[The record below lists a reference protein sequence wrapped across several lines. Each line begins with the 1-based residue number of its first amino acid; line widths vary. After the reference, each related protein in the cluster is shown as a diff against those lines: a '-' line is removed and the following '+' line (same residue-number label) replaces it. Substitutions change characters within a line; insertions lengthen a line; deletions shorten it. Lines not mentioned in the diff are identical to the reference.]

1 MRGGAANPV
10 RLRYTKRGKVRWIS
24 HRDVARA
31 LERAFRITQ
40 LPLAFTEGF
49 SPRPK
54 VSFGLA
60 LSTGHES
67 EAEYLD
73 LVFSEEVELEP
84 LSVSLT
90 DALPEG
96 MAVTGAVPL
105 MERAPALQE
114 AVTAVVW
121 RVEPVTA
128 EGAAI
133 DASQLAAHVERAL
146 ELPALPTAR
155 RRKGREVEEDVLP
168 LIRRCVLQDTNPVS
182 VEMELI
188 TQPRSAK
195 PGDVLAGIAR
205 ATAYPGGLAEAQVL
219 RTHQWIERDGTRLEP
234 LDADTRP
241 RALEARAS

>member
-31 LERAFRITQ
+31 LERAFRISE

-67 EAEYLD
+67 DAEYLD
-73 LVFSEEVELEP
+73 LVFAEEVDLGP
-84 LSVSLT
+84 LSVALT
-90 DALPEG
+90 EALPEG

-105 MERAPALQE
+105 LERAPALQE

-121 RVEPVTA
+121 QVEPVTA
-128 EGAAI
+128 DGAPI
-133 DASQLAAHVERAL
+133 DASQLAAHVVRAL
-146 ELPALPTAR
+146 ELPTLPTAR

-168 LIRRCVLQDTNPVS
+168 FIRWCELRETNPVS

-195 PGDVLAGIAR
+195 PGDILAGIAR
-205 ATAYPGGLAEAQVL
+205 ATDLPGGLAEARVL

-234 LDADTRP
+234 LVADTRP
-241 RALEARAS
+241 RALDARAS

>member
-31 LERAFRITQ
+31 LERAFRISE

-67 EAEYLD
+67 DAEYLD
-73 LVFSEEVELEP
+73 LVLVEEVDLDA
-84 LSVSLT
+84 LSTSLT
-90 DALPEG
+90 EALPDG

-105 MERAPALQE
+105 LERAPALQE

-121 RVEPVTA
+121 QVEPVSSD
-128 EGAAI
+128 GAPI
-133 DASQLAAHVERAL
+133 DASQLGAHVDRAL
-146 ELPALPTAR
+146 ELPALPTSR

-168 LIRRCVLQDTNPVS
+168 FIRRCELRPTNPVS
-182 VEMELI
+182 VEIELI

-195 PGDVLAGIAR
+195 PGDILAGIAR
-205 ATAYPGGLAEAQVL
+205 ATGLAGGLAEARVL

-234 LDADTRP
+234 LVADTRP